1 MVQIHYIWGKRQF
14 KLDATLTRLI
24 LNTLKGTF
32 WDTLCISLDAMNE
45 NIKGLLVPTP
55 YKRKDFIYGLPV
67 SHIVGGRRRRRTD
80 SFVIMSMAGV
90 GMSGRNTLGRGWK
103 GLHPLFL
110 SKGPPFD

>member
-1 MVQIHYIWGKRQF
+1 M
-14 KLDATLTRLI
+14 DATLTRLI

-55 YKRKDFIYGLPV
+55 YKRKDFFYGLLV
-67 SHIVGGRRRRRTD
+67 SHIVGGRRRRTD
-80 SFVIMSMAGV
+80 LSVIMSMAGV

-110 SKGPPFD
+110 